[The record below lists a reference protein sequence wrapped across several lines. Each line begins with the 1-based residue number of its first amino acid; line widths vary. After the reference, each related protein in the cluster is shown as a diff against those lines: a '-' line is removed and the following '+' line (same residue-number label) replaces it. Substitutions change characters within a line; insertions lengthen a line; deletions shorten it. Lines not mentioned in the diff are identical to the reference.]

1 MNEGGTLHKIQAQ
14 LPQSACWRTAKEAP
28 YLMRSITRK
37 SQGPDNGSQSVAV
50 EKLVEAFERLLSRG
64 ESFTTISVE
73 KLAHEAGIVRA
84 TFYLHFR
91 NKGELVS
98 LLMKNV
104 SKELRT
110 AAVDAL
116 SKSSEFGRN
125 EFQAFVRNAVEIHFR
140 HRLAIRA
147 MIEVSAYDS
156 KVAKI
161 YKDFWETQAADTR
174 VVLDRLKKTGKA
186 HPDAHPEVADML
198 TWTAERSCT
207 QMLHDSDT
215 LQRRHEVADM
225 LTHVVWCAI
234 ALPS

>member
-1 MNEGGTLHKIQAQ
+1 
-14 LPQSACWRTAKEAP
+14 
-28 YLMRSITRK
+28 MRSITRK
-37 SQGPDNGSQSVAV
+37 SQNSDDDSHSGAV

-104 SKELRT
+104 SKELRI
-110 AAVDAL
+110 AAIEAL
-116 SKSSEFGRN
+116 NKNAEFGRA
-125 EFQAFVRNAVEIHFR
+125 EFQTFMRNAVEIHFR
-140 HRLAIRA
+140 HRSAIRA
-147 MIEVSAYDS
+147 MVEVSSYDP

-161 YKDFWETQAADTR
+161 YQEFWQTQSADTR
-174 VVLDRLKKTGKA
+174 LVLERLKSTGKA
-186 HPDAHPEVADML
+186 HPHAQPEIADMV

-207 QMLHDSDT
+207 QMLNDT
-215 LQRRHEVADM
+215 DTIQRRHQVADM

-234 ALPS
+234 ALPGQ

>member
-1 MNEGGTLHKIQAQ
+1 
-14 LPQSACWRTAKEAP
+14 
-28 YLMRSITRK
+28 MRSITRN
-37 SQGPDNGSQSVAV
+37 SQNSDHDSHSGAV

-104 SKELRT
+104 SKELRM
-110 AAVDAL
+110 AAIEAL
-116 SKSSEFGRN
+116 SKNAEFGRA
-125 EFQAFVRNAVEIHFR
+125 EFQTFMRNAVEIHFR
-140 HRLAIRA
+140 HRSAIRA
-147 MIEVSAYDS
+147 MVEVSAYDP

-161 YKDFWETQAADTR
+161 YQDFWQTQAADTR
-174 VVLDRLKKTGKA
+174 LVLDRLKSTGKA
-186 HPDAHPEVADML
+186 HPNAQPEIADMV

-207 QMLHDSDT
+207 QMLNDT
-215 LQRRHEVADM
+215 DTIQRRRQVADM

-234 ALPS
+234 ALPSQ